1 MKQSA
6 RTPQTR
12 AEQAWEVHHMLLLME
27 VRNQSLRNNPFWT
40 MMRQDAYERFA
51 LDLGEK
57 T

>member
-1 MKQSA
+1 
-6 RTPQTR
+6 
-12 AEQAWEVHHMLLLME
+12 MLLLME